1 MIIIKAIFKDNGF
14 SPKEIPDTKFGSHFD
29 GEKYYF
35 FESEQERKAF
45 YDELIK
51 NQPIEDEIVE

>member
-1 MIIIKAIFKDNGF
+1 MILIEAIFVNNGY
-14 SPKEIPDTKFGSHFD
+14 SPKEVPGTKFGSHFD

-35 FESEQERKAF
+35 FESEEERIK
-45 YDELIK
+45 YLDELIK

>member
-1 MIIIKAIFKDNGF
+1 MILIEAIFVNNGY
-14 SPKEIPDTKFGSHFD
+14 SPKEIPNTKFGSHFD

-35 FESEQERKAF
+35 FESEEQRKAF

-51 NQPIEDEIVE
+51 NQPIQDEIVE

>member
-1 MIIIKAIFKDNGF
+1 MIEIKAILANGGY
-14 SPKEIPDTKFGSHFD
+14 SPKSIPTQFGSHFD
-29 GEKYYF
+29 GEQFIF
-35 FESEQERKAF
+35 FESKEEQELF

>member
-1 MIIIKAIFKDNGF
+1 MIEVKANFINNGY
-14 SPKEIPDTKFGSHFD
+14 SPESIPTQFGSHFD

-35 FESEQERKAF
+35 FENEEERKTF

>member
-1 MIIIKAIFKDNGF
+1 MIMIQAILNNGGF

-29 GEKYYF
+29 GEKYCF
-35 FESEQERKAF
+35 FESEEERKAF

>member
-1 MIIIKAIFKDNGF
+1 MIIAEAILINNSY

-29 GEKYYF
+29 GEKFIF
-35 FESEQERKAF
+35 FESEEERIK
-45 YDELIK
+45 YLDELIK

>member
-1 MIIIKAIFKDNGF
+1 MIEVKAIEING
-14 SPKEIPDTKFGSHFD
+14 SYKPEREALTDFGSHFD

-35 FESEQERKAF
+35 FENEDERKAY